1 MRRLIGVLAGVVLV
15 VGALAVGSGAK
26 VFTGPLE
33 TLPVQVTKVVAGDA
47 PPGAT
52 YVVAIACASGAP
64 DQPELIF
71 NSAGSAIVKIPKDT
85 VCTFTETQA
94 GGALQTSTAASCV
107 SEPKSCTATVTGPT
121 SATVK
126 LLPPD
131 GFGFEAE
138 VTFSNVFVALQVAPT
153 AAVAGE
159 TVTISGTGCITD
171 EPNEQGVAA
180 AATTPGVVTG
190 NVAFTPPVPF
200 GPINAAADGTW
211 STTIVVPPGTPAGT
225 YAVNA
230 TCTLPVTR
238 PGAEVSSQASGTFQ
252 YAPGSLTIA
261 VPAVAA
267 PAVAVPAAPSFTG

>member
-1 MRRLIGVLAGVVLV
+1 MRRLVGVLAGVVLV
-15 VGALAVGSGAK
+15 VGALAAGSGAK
-26 VFTGPLE
+26 VSTGPLL

-52 YVVAIACASGAP
+52 YVVAIVCDSGVP
-64 DQPELIF
+64 DQTEVMF
-71 NSAGSAIVKIPKDT
+71 SGAGSAIVQIPEDA

-107 SEPKSCTATVTGPT
+107 SEPASCTATVTGPT

-126 LLPPD
+126 LAPPD
-131 GFGFEAE
+131 SALFDAE

-159 TVTISGTGCITD
+159 TVTISGTGCKLDVGPGGIGGND
-171 EPNEQGVAA
+171 VSGNPFEPGL
-180 AATTPGVVTG
+180 VTG
-190 NVAFTPPVPF
+190 NVAFTPPLPF

-211 STTIVVPPGTPAGT
+211 STIIVVPPGTPAGT

-230 TCTLPVTR
+230 TCTLPVPTI
-238 PGAEVSSQASGTFQ
+238 GEVSAQASGTFQ

-261 VPAVAA
+261 VPAA
-267 PAVAVPAAPSFTG
+267 PKFTG